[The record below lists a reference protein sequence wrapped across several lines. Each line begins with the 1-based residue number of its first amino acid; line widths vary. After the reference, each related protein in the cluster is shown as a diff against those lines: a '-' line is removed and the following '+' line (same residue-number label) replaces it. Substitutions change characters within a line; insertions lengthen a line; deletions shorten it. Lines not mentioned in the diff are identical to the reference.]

1 MYSIKGLT
9 FEKSKIILNLNTSDL
24 TSLNLIRCEI
34 SKLELKNNINK
45 IIIKIESSKLKE
57 ININTKHIKSFIFE
71 NYNIIDTT
79 TVSLKA
85 EISELS
91 FNNSTINDSRIE
103 NILNNKITKL
113 EFIESILPPN
123 IFDLITYKSEI
134 RLLQINN
141 KCPKIIIN
149 PLLMSS
155 FTSLETLDLLNCDVE
170 IDLDIIKV
178 LKICK
183 TYYLEGNSYK
193 DITYT
198 PDESKR
204 GGELGEI
211 QSTSIFKEL
220 KEREIDFDLSI
231 NTKDKTGIY
240 GTTLRYLHYD

>member
-1 MYSIKGLT
+1 MV
-9 FEKSKIILNLNTSDL
+9 
-24 TSLNLIRCEI
+24 CQCAV
-34 SKLELKNNINK
+34 
-45 IIIKIESSKLKE
+45 
-57 ININTKHIKSFIFE
+57 FE
-71 NYNIIDTT
+71 NYNITDTPT
-79 TVSLKA
+79 ISIKA

-91 FNNSTINDSRIE
+91 FTDSSIDNLLIRH
-103 NILNNKITKL
+103 ILYNKITKL
-113 EFIESILPPN
+113 EFIESILPRN

-170 IDLDIIKV
+170 IDLDIIKE
-178 LKICK
+178 LKKCK

-220 KEREIDFDLSI
+220 KEREIDFDLSL

-240 GTTLRYLHYD
+240 GTTLIYLHYD